1 MPIVRNGVTLM
12 TLEEAR
18 DPNNPANKAVAQV
31 NLGDVRFPNGFFIKE
46 KDGKKYVLPATLEDK
61 LKVLRTAFPDAPD
74 PGNFQTGS
82 CSDVNSV
89 GRCDGVCDSA
99 NGFLCMK
106 INQFEFFGC
115 ACVQSI

>member
-18 DPNNPANKAVAQV
+18 DPNNAANKAVAQV

-61 LKVLRTAFPDAPD
+61 LKVLRTAFPDSPD
-74 PGNFQTGS
+74 PGSFQTPA

-89 GRCDGVCDSA
+89 GDCGRCET
-99 NGFLCMK
+99 GFLCVK
-106 INQFEFFGC
+106 VNQFEFFGC
-115 ACVQSI
+115 ACVPAE